1 MTTDE
6 ARSTPRPA
14 DAVPSN
20 SLRALFKVPGYR
32 YLCVSSLVWHTTRWG
47 GLFTTSYLLAQ
58 MSGSPILN
66 QVVGALVFAPMLVG
80 GFVAGVISD
89 RLDRRKL
96 VRRVQLVLIPIQF
109 AMFGL
114 VQSGRVEIW
123 MTFPFMFALGIGGL
137 VNMTAQRPLIY
148 ETVGPRFAGQA
159 MTIEA
164 TAQAGSAMF
173 GTLAGGALI
182 DQVGM
187 GAGFAGMGMLL
198 CISACLLWLVP
209 PPRHAT
215 PRVHAARVS
224 IAAQAAASIR
234 FARRSRR
241 LMATL
246 GVTVAMNLFMFG
258 YIPLVPLVAG
268 EFSTDAVLAGA
279 LGAASGCGQILCG
292 TVLSAR
298 PLHRRGLV
306 FAVGSMVALLGLFCF
321 SIAPVFELAFLALF
335 VAGLGQAAFGS
346 MQSLLA
352 IESAHETE
360 RGVALGVLST
370 AIGAMPIGMLAIG
383 AGAELLGSRNALM
396 LSSLVGMAAVLTVVM
411 RLRDLLAAAPETAL
425 RPSPGA

>member
-6 ARSTPRPA
+6 ARPSPRPA
-14 DAVPSN
+14 DQAPSN
-20 SLRALFKVPGYR
+20 SLRALFRVPGYR
-32 YLCVSSLVWHTTRWG
+32 YLCVSSFVWHTTRWG

-96 VRRVQLVLIPIQF
+96 VRRVQLVLIPVQF

-123 MTFPFMFALGIGGL
+123 MTLPFMFALGIGGL

-182 DQVGM
+182 QHVGM
-187 GAGFAGMGMLL
+187 GAGFAGMGVLL
-198 CISACLLWLVP
+198 CISAALLLLVP
-209 PPRHAT
+209 RPRHAT
-215 PRVHAARVS
+215 PRAPAAPVS

-234 FARRSRR
+234 FARRNRR

-246 GVTVAMNLFMFG
+246 GVTVAMNMFMFG

-268 EFSTDAVLAGA
+268 EFSRDAVLVGA

-292 TVLSAR
+292 TVLSTR
-298 PLHRRGLV
+298 RLHRRGLV
-306 FAVGSMVALLGLFCF
+306 FAVGSMVALLGLFGF
-321 SIAPVFELAFLALF
+321 SVAPGFELAFLALF
-335 VAGLGQAAFGS
+335 VAGLGQAAFAS

-352 IESAHETE
+352 IESARDTE

-370 AIGAMPIGMLAIG
+370 AIGAMPIGMVAIG
-383 AGAELLGSRNALM
+383 ASAELLGTRNALM
-396 LSSLVGMAAVLTVVM
+396 LSSLVGMAAVLAVVM
-411 RLRDLLAAAPETAL
+411 RLRDLLSAAPETAL

>member
-6 ARSTPRPA
+6 TRSTAHPA
-14 DAVPSN
+14 DPTPSY
-20 SLRALFKVPGYR
+20 SLRALFQIPGYR
-32 YLCVSSLVWHTTRWG
+32 YLCVSSFVWHTTRWG

-66 QVVGALVFAPMLVG
+66 QVVGALVFLPMLIG

-96 VRRVQLVLIPIQF
+96 VRRVQLVLIPVQF
-109 AMFGL
+109 AMFAL
-114 VQSGRVEIW
+114 VQSGRVEVW
-123 MTFPFMFALGIGGL
+123 MTLPFMFALGIGGL

-182 DQVGM
+182 DHVGM
-187 GAGFAGMGMLL
+187 GAGFAGMGVLL
-198 CISACLLWLVP
+198 CVSAALLRLVP
-209 PPRHAT
+209 SPRYAT
-215 PRVHAARVS
+215 PRAPGVRVS

-234 FARRSRR
+234 LARRSRR

-258 YIPLVPLVAG
+258 YIPLVPLVAA
-268 EFSTDAVLAGA
+268 EFSADAVLAGA
-279 LGAASGCGQILCG
+279 LGAAAGGGQILCG
-292 TVLSAR
+292 IVLSTR
-298 PLHRRGLV
+298 PLLRRGLV

-321 SIAPVFELAFLALF
+321 SAAPVFELAFIALF
-335 VAGLGQAAFGS
+335 VAGMGQAAFGS

-352 IESAHETE
+352 IESAHDTE

-370 AIGAMPIGMLAIG
+370 AIGAMPIGMVLIG
-383 AGAELLGSRNALM
+383 AGAELLGTRNALM
-396 LSSLVGMAAVLTVVM
+396 LSSLVGMTAVLTVVL
-411 RLRDLLAAAPETAL
+411 RLRDLLSAAPETAL
-425 RPSPGA
+425 RPAPGA

>member
-1 MTTDE
+1 MSTDE
-6 ARSTPRPA
+6 ARSTPRQADPA
-14 DAVPSN
+14 PSN
-20 SLRALFKVPGYR
+20 SLRALFRVPGYR
-32 YLCVSSLVWHTTRWG
+32 YLCVSSFVWHTTRWG

-96 VRRVQLVLIPIQF
+96 VRGVQLVLIPIQF

-114 VQSGRVEIW
+114 VQSGRVQIW
-123 MTFPFMFALGIGGL
+123 MTLPFMFALGIGGL

-182 DQVGM
+182 DRVGM
-187 GAGFAGMGMLL
+187 GAGFAGMGVLL
-198 CISACLLWLVP
+198 CISASLLWLVP
-209 PPRHAT
+209 RPRHAT
-215 PRVHAARVS
+215 PAPAARVS
-224 IAAQAAASIR
+224 IATQAAASVR
-234 FARRSRR
+234 LARGSRR

-258 YIPLVPLVAG
+258 YIPLVPIVAG

-292 TVLSAR
+292 TILSTRA
-298 PLHRRGLV
+298 LHRRGLV

-321 SIAPVFELAFLALF
+321 SIAPVFEFAFLALF

-352 IESAHETE
+352 IESAHATE

-370 AIGAMPIGMLAIG
+370 AIGAMPIGMVAIG
-383 AGAELLGSRNALM
+383 AGAEMLGTRNALM
-396 LSSLVGMAAVLTVVM
+396 ISSLVGMAAVLTVVL
-411 RLRDLLAAAPETAL
+411 RLRDLLTAAPETAL